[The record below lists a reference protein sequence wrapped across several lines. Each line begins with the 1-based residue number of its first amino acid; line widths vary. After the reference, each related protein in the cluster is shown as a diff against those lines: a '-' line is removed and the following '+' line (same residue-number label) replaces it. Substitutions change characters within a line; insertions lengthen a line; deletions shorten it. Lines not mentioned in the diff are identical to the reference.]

1 MDASLGKEFTQNAED
16 AGASP
21 VKLILDW
28 NNPASSITLMSMM
41 TGVAP
46 KMRTLWKLRFQI
58 AMTIV
63 LVRGKTSHD
72 LAHGLT
78 AWPHGQGV
86 APNYSLTHS
95 VTHSHV
101 ACLVGLHL
109 RLRPASNARIGMTSG
124 GVAFNLQVVQVALL
138 FDWRWNPTSERLSIL
153 CQTTFLS
160 WKLPKNGTGVETLDF
175 VRTIVVDSG
184 V

>member
-1 MDASLGKEFTQNAED
+1 
-16 AGASP
+16 
-21 VKLILDW
+21 
-28 NNPASSITLMSMM
+28 MSMM

>member
-1 MDASLGKEFTQNAED
+1 MVPECRNRPEPVVNNQQYPFSSGVDDDRSRSKDED
-16 AGASP
+16 SVETKISNSDDDRVGAR
-21 VKLILDW
+21 K
-28 NNPASSITLMSMM
+28 
-41 TGVAP
+41 
-46 KMRTLWKLRFQI
+46 
-58 AMTIV
+58 
-63 LVRGKTSHD
+63 D

-78 AWPHGQGV
+78 ARPHGQGV
-86 APNYSLTHS
+86 APNYSLPHS

-101 ACLVGLHL
+101 ACLVGLRL

>member
-1 MDASLGKEFTQNAED
+1 MPED
-16 AGASP
+16 AQLANIYRVETAQPWQHYKLHRNEIYKKAQHAGLVVRPMLPRQSP
-21 VKLILDW
+21 CFARQWLEAKGRWELSIL
-28 NNPASSITLMSMM
+28 
-41 TGVAP
+41 V
-46 KMRTLWKLRFQI
+46 
-58 AMTIV
+58 
-63 LVRGKTSHD
+63 H
-72 LAHGLT
+72 
-78 AWPHGQGV
+78 WPRCSTQL
-86 APNYSLTHS
+86 LTHS

-160 WKLPKNGTGVETLDF
+160 WKLPNNGTGVETLDF